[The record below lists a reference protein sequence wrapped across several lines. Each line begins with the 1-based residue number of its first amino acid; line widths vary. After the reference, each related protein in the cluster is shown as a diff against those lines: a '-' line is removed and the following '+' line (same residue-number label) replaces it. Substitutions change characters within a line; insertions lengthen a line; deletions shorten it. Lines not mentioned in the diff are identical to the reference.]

1 MIDIFLAEFKQ
12 WSLLISMI
20 AMICM
25 YIITIIF
32 WPTLMSKFGLKKYQ
46 AVQRV
51 HVGEVPRV
59 GGLISVIGIFL
70 YWTMCTHGKAMP
82 FVEALL
88 ISSIPLVIISIKE
101 DFFHNTRAFS
111 RLLMMFL
118 SCFLF
123 FYLYDVN
130 FPQIEFP
137 GLGPLIDS
145 SIFMSWLFFAFCV
158 VVIING
164 NNLIDGAN
172 GLMPMSIIMQCLS
185 LVYICFETQDHRNM
199 IPLIY
204 ILTPMVIFLI
214 FNYPWGKVF
223 MGDLGAYFFGFFI
236 SLLTIVIFAEHP
248 ELPTWGAVIILY
260 YPALELLFSVCR
272 KVLEGYNPMHPD
284 PHHLHLKMFYFLKR
298 EEGIKPRVSNGLVM
312 PCLGLIWAMPFI
324 LFVWVFQSLTLTI
337 ITLLIMLIIYGG
349 FYWALPRKTN

>member
-1 MIDIFLAEFKQ
+1 
-12 WSLLISMI
+12 
-20 AMICM
+20 MICM
-25 YIITIIF
+25 YIFTIIF
-32 WPTLMSKFGLKKYQ
+32 WPTLITKFGLKKYQ
-46 AVQRV
+46 GVQRV
-51 HVGEVPRV
+51 HVGEVPRI
-59 GGLISVIGIFL
+59 GGLISVVGIFL
-70 YWTMCTHGKAMP
+70 YWMMCTHGKAMP

-88 ISSIPLVIISIKE
+88 ISSIPLILISIKE
-101 DFFHNTRAFS
+101 DFFHNTRVSS

-123 FYLYDVN
+123 FYLYDIN

-137 GLGPLIDS
+137 GLGPLIAS
-145 SIFMSWLFFAFCV
+145 SIIMSWLFFAFCA

-185 LVYICFETQDHRNM
+185 LFYICFETQDMTNM
-199 IPLIY
+199 IRVIY

-236 SLLTIVIFAEHP
+236 SLLTIVIFGEHP
-248 ELPTWGAVIILY
+248 ELPTWAAVNILF
-260 YPALELLFSVCR
+260 YPALELIFSTCR
-272 KVLEGYNPMHPD
+272 KVLEGHNPMHPD
-284 PHHLHLKMFYFLKR
+284 PHHLHLKMFFFLKR
-298 EEGIKPRVSNGLVM
+298 EEEIKPRVSNGLVM

-324 LFVWVFQSLTLTI
+324 LVVWVFQSLTLTLI
-337 ITLLIMLIIYGG
+337 ALFIMLIIYSG